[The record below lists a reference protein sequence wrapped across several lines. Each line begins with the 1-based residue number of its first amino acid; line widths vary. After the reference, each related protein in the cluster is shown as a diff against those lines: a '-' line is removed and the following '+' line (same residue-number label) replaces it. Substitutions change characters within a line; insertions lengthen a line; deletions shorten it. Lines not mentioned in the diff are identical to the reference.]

1 MSIKEIV
8 KQLIESVVRGQEL
21 EARIRRNP

>member
-8 KQLIESVVRGQEL
+8 KIILKCK
-21 EARIRRNP
+21 